1 MAPVFDNSAEWITE
15 HGDRFVEGDAMLD
28 TILACL
34 MDVPFEPRATFHL
47 AWRFISSRAVKQC
60 PKIQTVASARST
72 KRHSALISRICSI
85 VRARDS
91 SSSGLATT
99 TARHIARDTATL
111 RRLREKRNWSARG
124 SPRRSTSPSSRRRSA
139 PPGPTTLRVR
149 PAALLRGRVSSQ
161 ATCWVNPGTRCD
173 GAHTRPRVAG
183 VERLLHIPRRGNR
196 VPLDVA
202 ALSYSDEL
210 LLLLGLVVEDQTVPY
225 APPLGR
231 RLRGASGEHE
241 RDEQREEQPPSTLH
255 TTRSDLLADAR
266 RGCQCSF
273 DFRSRLAGQV
283 ARQLFTRSRFILC
296 MTRFTYSRVS
306 REGGALRLFSTAP
319 SPAL

>member
-1 MAPVFDNSAEWITE
+1 MQ
-15 HGDRFVEGDAMLD
+15 R
-28 TILACL
+28 
-34 MDVPFEPRATFHL
+34 
-47 AWRFISSRAVKQC
+47 
-60 PKIQTVASARST
+60 PKIQPAGVARST
-72 KRHSALISRICSI
+72 KRQSALISRICSM

-91 SSSGLATT
+91 SSSELATT

-111 RRLREKRNWSARG
+111 SRLREKRKCSARG

-139 PPGPTTLRVR
+139 PPRPTTLRVR

-161 ATCWVNPGTRCD
+161 ATCWVNPGRDAMARTP
-173 GAHTRPRVAG
+173 RPRVAG
-183 VERLLHIPRRGNR
+183 VERLLHIPGRGNR
-196 VPLDVA
+196 VALDVA

-255 TTRSDLLADAR
+255 TTSKSQRQAP
-266 RGCQCSF
+266 
-273 DFRSRLAGQV
+273 V
-283 ARQLFTRSRFILC
+283 AWTRP
-296 MTRFTYSRVS
+296 
-306 REGGALRLFSTAP
+306 G
-319 SPAL
+319 